1 MPIDIN
7 YIETMKSDDFQP
19 LNFFVALFL
28 LLVDIFRVIKSMT
41 KIEIINCSNGK
52 LDTKSLKIIKF
63 ITMV

>member
-19 LNFFVALFL
+19 LNLFVAPFL